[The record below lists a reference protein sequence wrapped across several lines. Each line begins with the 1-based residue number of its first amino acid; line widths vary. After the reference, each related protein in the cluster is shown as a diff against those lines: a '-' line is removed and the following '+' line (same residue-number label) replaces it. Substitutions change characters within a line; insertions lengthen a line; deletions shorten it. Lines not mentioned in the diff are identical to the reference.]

1 MSSIDEGNDIDL
13 KIKDRLINEFLPP
26 KFYHRHSDIDL
37 FINITITQLL
47 NYKTLLTDELNEYI
61 HKNYGSNYNYFDDI
75 KDQKEKLL
83 KNIFSQ
89 KSKILENQSK
99 YKDSILSYDFPE
111 FEIYF
116 IAKLFVDGM
125 ERKPECCTKLLFNS
139 KNINQYIS
147 MRFKYKDL
155 TIDSY
160 ILLELYSMQLP
171 LDNNL
176 LGTTKIYL
184 FDNNLN
190 LGQGRHIFRLNKT
203 HFEKNNEINET
214 NNENSNNEA
223 INNNNDNNIDTNLK
237 TKNNIER
244 EDQLDGIGK
253 EIDSLINSFY
263 GKEFSKSNDYYGEL
277 KDSEKEYS
285 EIRVADKFDNI
296 KNNYY
301 FNKDLQRPMVKLNRM
316 NQFDSKLEELL
327 RKTENSYVVIKFPS
341 FKNTVIYEEAVS
353 KNYKKVFKNSY
364 RFDFGEDKSK
374 KSDIE
379 EEKLNPYFKYT
390 TWVFDPCI
398 NKLKKDYTSTENPVE
413 NKFSILTRIN
423 DDELIARDIRLNP
436 YNRAQINEVL
446 NMPDFIELESKNSIL
461 FWSHRY
467 ELLKK
472 NTPYA
477 LTKIMNSVKWGDV
490 KSENEFIKNILN
502 PWKTVEI
509 CDILYMLSRKFS
521 VNKLYPNTNGVLD
534 NFDGM
539 KKIREYAI
547 KKLSDHSNEELNF
560 ILLQLVQAIRYE
572 DISLKKIDTSPLV
585 KFLIQRCCKDI
596 ILSSSFFWFIECE
609 ADTSDQGPKTN
620 EINETITK
628 IYGLIRD
635 KFFEDIKKYPE
646 NFNIINNEISFKEE
660 LVKISSIL
668 SKVSRVENK
677 KKELHNLIDNDEKK
691 FLQETEYFLPID
703 PRLKIKGTITESCT
717 VFKSAKCPVKYT
729 FKVTEDTKQYNHHDD
744 KDHMR
749 IMFKYG
755 DDLRQDQL
763 ILQMINYMDSLLK
776 NMHLDY
782 EFTTYKTLATSKS
795 DGFVEFVPNSKT
807 IFDIKKEYNNQ
818 IRAYYEEIS
827 KKNGV
832 KNEEELNKK
841 LDSYINSCAGYCV
854 VTYLLGI
861 GDRHLE
867 NLMIDKNGKLFHIDF
882 GYILGKDPKPMPP
895 PIKLC
900 KEMVECMGGKGS
912 KRYEEFQQKC
922 VNAYWVLRDNARV
935 IVNMF
940 YLMIDSGIPEL
951 NNIDNLKKLHEKF
964 VPQKNKQE
972 ASNYILDNL
981 RESVDAMMPV
991 FMEKLHAWAQ
1001 YWK

>member
-1 MSSIDEGNDIDL
+1 MSFDNYDDL
-13 KIKDRLINEFLPP
+13 SRIKERLINEYLPA
-26 KFYHRHSDIDL
+26 KFYHRHSDIEL
-37 FINITITQLL
+37 FVNITITQIL
-47 NYKTLLTDELNEYI
+47 NYKALLTDELSKYI
-61 HKNYGSNYNYFDDI
+61 QENYGKNYNYYEDI
-75 KDQKEKLL
+75 KEEKEKVL
-83 KNIFSQ
+83 KLIFSQ
-89 KSKILENQSK
+89 KNKITTDETK

-139 KNINQYIS
+139 TNINQYIS

-171 LDNNL
+171 SDKNL
-176 LGTTKIYL
+176 LATTKIYL

-190 LGQGRHIFRLNKT
+190 LGQGRHIFKLNKVQL
-203 HFEKNNEINET
+203 ESNKESQ
-214 NNENSNNEA
+214 NNENFDSNKKIE
-223 INNNNDNNIDTNLK
+223 
-237 TKNNIER
+237 NIER
-244 EDQLDGIGK
+244 EDQLDDIGK

-263 GKEFSKSNDYYGEL
+263 GSEFSKSLDYYGKLNDE
-277 KDSEKEYS
+277 EKEKA
-285 EIRVADKFDNI
+285 EIKQVNKFESI
-296 KNNYY
+296 QNNYY
-301 FNKDLQRPMVKLNRM
+301 FNRDLQKPLVKTSSMQQYDL
-316 NQFDSKLEELL
+316 KLEELL
-327 RKTENSYVVIKFPS
+327 RKTENAYVVIKFPS
-341 FKNTVIYEEAVS
+341 FKNTVIYEEAIS
-353 KNYKKVFKNSY
+353 KNYKKVFKSSY
-364 RFDFGEDKSK
+364 RFDFRDDEDLK
-374 KSDIE
+374 K
-379 EEKLNPYFKYT
+379 PYFKYT
-390 TWVFDPCI
+390 TWVFDPFI
-398 NKLKKDYTSTENPVE
+398 NKSKKDYISTENPVE
-413 NKFSILTRIN
+413 NKFSILTRSN
-423 DDELIARDIRLNP
+423 DDDLIARDIRLNP
-436 YNRAQINEVL
+436 YSRSQINEVL
-446 NMPDFIELESKNSIL
+446 NMPDFIELESKNITL

-477 LTKIMNSVKWGDV
+477 LTKIMNSVKWGEP
-490 KSENEFIKNILN
+490 KSENEFIKNILY

-521 VNKLYPNTNGVLD
+521 VNKLYPNTNGVLEH
-534 NFDGM
+534 FDGM

-547 KKLSDHSNEELNF
+547 SKLSQLKNEELNF

-572 DISLKKIDTSPLV
+572 DISTKNVDSPLV
-585 KFLIQRCCKDI
+585 EFLISSCCKDT

-609 ADTSDQGPKTN
+609 SDTSDQGPKTSEQEK
-620 EINETITK
+620 EITEIFGK
-628 IYGLIRD
+628 IRD
-635 KFFEDIKKYPE
+635 KFFEYITKYPE
-646 NFNIINNEISFKEE
+646 ILKIINNELSFKEE
-660 LVKISSIL
+660 LVAISNKL
-668 SKVSRVENK
+668 SQVSKVENK
-677 KKELHNLIDNDEKK
+677 KKELYNLIENEKK
-691 FLQETEYFLPID
+691 NSFQETEYYLPID
-703 PRLKIKGTITESCT
+703 PRLKIKGTITEGCT

-729 FKVTEDTKQYNHHDD
+729 FKVTEDTKKYNNHAD

-763 ILQMINYMDSLLK
+763 ILQMISYMDSLLK

-782 EFTTYKTLATSKS
+782 EFTTYKALATSKS

-807 IFDIKKEYNNQ
+807 IFDIKKLYNNQ

-827 KKNGV
+827 GKDEKI
-832 KNEEELNKK
+832 LNKK

-854 VTYLLGI
+854 VTYILGI

-867 NLMIDKNGKLFHIDF
+867 NLMIDNNGRLFHIDF

-991 FMEKLHAWAQ
+991 FMEKLHAWAI